1 MKKILLI
8 LSLCI
13 FIVACTRDKKEMLVN
28 RWKATHIENPQLDQ
42 MMKEQAD
49 FIDTL
54 GKNNDPVTNERL
66 YGVKNID
73 SMRKSLKMQL
83 DTTRMIQDKMMQ
95 KTTFDFKSNNLAI
108 LNFGQGLDSAIW
120 SLDNSGILILDEK
133 PLKNSGGMV
142 KMEILELS
150 DTSLKLKYTEKGIA
164 TTATFHPEH
173 K

>member
-1 MKKILLI
+1 MKQTLLV
-8 LSLCI
+8 LSVCL
-13 FIVACTRDKKEMLVN
+13 FMAACSRDKKEMLVN
-28 RWKATHIENPQLDQ
+28 RWKATHMENPQLEQ
-42 MMKEQAD
+42 MMKEQAE

-54 GKNNDPVTNERL
+54 GKSNDPATNERL

-73 SMRKSLKMQL
+73 SMRRALKMQL
-83 DTTRMIQDKMMQ
+83 DTTRMVQDQMMQ
-95 KTTFDFKSNNLAI
+95 KTTFDFRSNNIAI
-108 LNFGQGLDSAIW
+108 LNFGQGVDSAIW
-120 SLDNSGILILDEK
+120 SLDKDGILILDEK
-133 PLKNSGGMV
+133 PLKNTGGMV